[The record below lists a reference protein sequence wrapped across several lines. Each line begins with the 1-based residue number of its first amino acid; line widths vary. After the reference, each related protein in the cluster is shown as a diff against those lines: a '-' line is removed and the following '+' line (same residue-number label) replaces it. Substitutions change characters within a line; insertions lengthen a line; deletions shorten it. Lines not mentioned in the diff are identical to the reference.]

1 MLEACHRYFQAT
13 ADELNLSDRVRQI
26 LITPRRVVKVELVI
40 EDDEGQLLHHR
51 GFRVQ
56 HNDTRGPFKGGLRYH
71 PTMDE
76 AYASVL
82 EIAKVSRST
91 CARPPSSWE
100 SAACFAPRSRGA
112 PSARR
117 SRSTEA
123 VYLLETVTS
132 PKTADPEIRKSR
144 PSWSGSGS
152 AGRPRR
158 RRRP

>member
-1 MLEACHRYFQAT
+1 MLEACHRYFHGA
-13 ADELNLSDRVRQI
+13 ADVLNLSDRVRQI

-82 EIAKVSRST
+82 EIAKQKSVDLRTAAFVLGIRRVLRAAISRR
-91 CARPPSSWE
+91 A
-100 SAACFAPRSRGA
+100 
-112 PSARR
+112 SARR